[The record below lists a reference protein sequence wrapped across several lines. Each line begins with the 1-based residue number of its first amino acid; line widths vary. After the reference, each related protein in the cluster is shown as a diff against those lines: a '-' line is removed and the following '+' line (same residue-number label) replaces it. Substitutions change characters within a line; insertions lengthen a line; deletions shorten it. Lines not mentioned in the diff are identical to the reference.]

1 MKKTLLKKTTLFAAT
16 VATLGLSLVPLGAT
30 ASNGG
35 WNSQWQQARSERWQA
50 ARCNYIDHRQA
61 RLFNYFDQNNKWL
74 LNRTQFWINRDNAR
88 NCVVDQDIV
97 ENLVA
102 NGNFK
107 TLTAAVGAAGL
118 VDTLKSPGKFT
129 VFAPTDQAFAKL
141 PAGTVE
147 ALLGDIPTLQSILKY
162 HVVSGDVRASVAKTL
177 TSAPT
182 VNGAPINIS
191 TRGGSLYIN
200 DSKVVLYDIR
210 TTNGVIHVIDT
221 VLLPS

>member
-1 MKKTLLKKTTLFAAT
+1 MLKKATLFITTAI
-16 VATLGLSLVPLGAT
+16 ATLSFTLMPLA
-30 ASNGG
+30 ASANNGG
-35 WNSQWQQARSERWQA
+35 WNNWREQRAERWQVK
-50 ARCNYIDHRQA
+50 RCNYIDHKQD
-61 RLFNYFDQNNKWL
+61 RLFNKFDQTNQGVI
-74 LNRTQFWINRDNAR
+74 NRIQFWVNRDNAR
-88 NCVVDQDIV
+88 NCVVDQDV
-97 ENLVA
+97 VDTLVG

-147 ALLGDIPTLQSILKY
+147 ALLNDIPTLTSILTY
-162 HVVSGDVRASVAKTL
+162 HVVSGDVRAATAKTL

-182 VNGAPINIS
+182 VNGANVNIS
-191 TRGGSLYIN
+191 VRGGNLFIN
-200 DSKVVLYDIR
+200 DSKVVVYDIR

-221 VLLPS
+221 VLLP